1 MGLGKKCPLG
11 QPGERTE
18 GQSCRAGSWEEK
30 RAGRWGS
37 VLSAA
42 CQWPGRN
49 GGIRGSHGR
58 ALEHAASPSPAH
70 CSSEVP
76 HAEKMFCDPLHPA
89 VRGGG
94 RGGGEQGSQPPPLLP
109 PGPGRC
115 GARPAKP
122 SPALPG
128 ARRGQAGA
136 EEGRAGLFYAP
147 PPPEP
152 RTERSGEEREGGPAP
167 PVLPSPHTWLP
178 RHSSQLCPAAGCSSC
193 ARGTDGAGRW
203 GGGGE
208 GEGAVGGRVQS
219 EGGYRGRG
227 AAGQGLVGGS
237 RAAM

>member
-76 HAEKMFCDPLHPA
+76 HAEKMFCDPLHPV

-152 RTERSGEEREGGPAP
+152 RTERSGEERSGKAARPPRFCRHRTHGYRGTPRSSAP
-167 PVLPSPHTWLP
+167 PRAAP
-178 RHSSQLCPAAGCSSC
+178 PARAVRTGL
-193 ARGTDGAGRW
+193 
-203 GGGGE
+203 GGGE
-208 GEGAVGGRVQS
+208 E
-219 EGGYRGRG
+219 EERGK
-227 AAGQGLVGGS
+227 GL
-237 RAAM
+237 

>member
-1 MGLGKKCPLG
+1 MGGSGEATAVPWNTRRPRPLPTAPVRYPT
-11 QPGERTE
+11 QRRCFATRSTR
-18 GQSCRAGSWEEK
+18 QC
-30 RAGRWGS
+30 
-37 VLSAA
+37 
-42 CQWPGRN
+42 
-49 GGIRGSHGR
+49 GG
-58 ALEHAASPSPAH
+58 
-70 CSSEVP
+70 
-76 HAEKMFCDPLHPA
+76 A
-89 VRGGG
+89 VG
-94 RGGGEQGSQPPPLLP
+94 GGGEQGSQPPPLLP

-128 ARRGQAGA
+128 ARRGQARA

-208 GEGAVGGRVQS
+208 GEGAVGGRVQG

-227 AAGQGLVGGS
+227 TAGQGLVGGS